1 MNELHFAQMGNLIG
15 DKTIKQAPAKAA
27 LPGSNTAGRR
37 RWGLVGPV
45 VVRPLKIQNHLVEV
59 KLQ

>member
-1 MNELHFAQMGNLIG
+1 MGNLIG

-37 RWGLVGPV
+37 RWGLVRPV